1 MKDRFR
7 SALLG
12 TALGDAWG
20 YPYQNEPQPER
31 TPLPDSLV
39 ISDAT
44 QMTLALCA
52 AMAEIDDG
60 DLDREEGMQA
70 IGQHFINYHGDRD
83 YDRHPGASNT
93 ESLDRLSPVSYTHLT
108 LPTTPYV

>member
-20 YPYQNEPQPER
+20 YPYLNEPQPDR

-52 AMAEIDDG
+52 AI
-60 DLDREEGMQA
+60 
-70 IGQHFINYHGDRD
+70 
-83 YDRHPGASNT
+83 T
-93 ESLDRLSPVSYTHLT
+93 
-108 LPTTPYV
+108 